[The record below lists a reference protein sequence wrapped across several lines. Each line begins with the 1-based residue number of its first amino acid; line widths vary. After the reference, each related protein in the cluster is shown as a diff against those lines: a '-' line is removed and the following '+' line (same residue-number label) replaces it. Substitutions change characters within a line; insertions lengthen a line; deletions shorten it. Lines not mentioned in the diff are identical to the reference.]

1 MAKRKAARRGNG
13 EGSIYYEAARDRY
26 RGAVTLPDGRRRT
39 VVAKTREG
47 VKDRM
52 AVMLG
57 QAATGTLPASTT
69 LTLRDQ
75 IEHWRDYVLPA
86 KRLAPATAEQYR
98 WALGVAES
106 GLGKVKLATLSVEA
120 VERFL
125 TQLAREG
132 YARNSVRLVRN
143 ALGQVLGEAERRG
156 HVTRNVAR
164 LAHLPPDAA
173 LPSERRA
180 LEPAECMKLLKASE
194 GTTLGALVALAL
206 ATGARRGELLALS
219 WDDVDLGAGTVNF
232 RRGLRRAP
240 GGGYEVGP
248 TKTAASVRVVVIGS
262 AARTQ
267 LRGHRSRQ
275 RKEQMASEHWR
286 DSGLVFTNSVGGPL
300 DPGRLRRA
308 FEALCTR
315 TGVEATFHELRHT
328 VASHAVADDV
338 PLATVA
344 DQLGHASIDMLART
358 YRHKVVPV
366 VDVSA
371 STERLV
377 ARPRRSRRA
386 TR

>member
-26 RGAVTLPDGRRRT
+26 RAAVTLPDGRRRT

-47 VKDRM
+47 VKSRM
-52 AVMLG
+52 GVMLG
-57 QAATGTLPASTT
+57 QAATGTLEAAST
-69 LTLRDQ
+69 LTVRDQ

-106 GLGKVKLATLSVEA
+106 GLGKAKLAHLSVEA

-156 HVTRNVAR
+156 HVGRNVAS
-164 LAHLPPDAA
+164 LAHLPANAA
-173 LPSERRA
+173 APGERRA
-180 LEPAECMKLLKASE
+180 LEPAECLKLIRASE
-194 GTTLGALVALAL
+194 GTTLGALVSLAL

-219 WDDVDLGAGTVNF
+219 WDDVDLAGRTVSF
-232 RRGLRRAP
+232 RHGLRRAT
-240 GGGYEVGP
+240 GGGYELGP
-248 TKTAASVRVVVIGS
+248 MKTKASTRVVVIGAAACS
-262 AARTQ
+262 A
-267 LRGHRSRQ
+267 LREQKSRQ
-275 RKEQMASEHWR
+275 RKEQVAATRWQ
-286 DSGLVFTNSVGGPL
+286 DTGLVFTNAVGETL
-300 DPGRLRRA
+300 DPARLRRDFA
-308 FEALCTR
+308 DLCAR
-315 TGVEATFHELRHT
+315 AGVAATFHELRHT

-371 STERLV
+371 STDRLV
-377 ARPRRSRRA
+377 TPRRRPAPKR
-386 TR
+386 

>member
-26 RGAVTLPDGRRRT
+26 RAAVSLPDGSRRT
-39 VVAKTREG
+39 VVAKTRDG

-57 QAATGTLPASTT
+57 QAVTGTLPASTT
-69 LTLRDQ
+69 VTLRDQ

-86 KRLAPATAEQYR
+86 KRLAPATDEQYR
-98 WALGVAES
+98 WALGVAEA
-106 GLGKVKLATLSVEA
+106 GLGRSKLATLSVEA
-120 VERFL
+120 IERFL
-125 TQLAREG
+125 TRLARDG
-132 YARNSVRLVRN
+132 YTRNSVRLVRN
-143 ALGQVLGEAERRG
+143 ALTQVLGESERRG

-164 LAHLPPDAA
+164 LAHLPAEAA
-173 LPSERRA
+173 LPEPRRA
-180 LEPAECMKLLKASE
+180 LEPAECAKLLRGSV
-194 GTTLGALVALAL
+194 GTTLGALVSLAL

-219 WDDVDLGAGTVNF
+219 WRDVDLDAGTVRF
-232 RRGLRRAP
+232 RAGLRRAP
-240 GGGYEVGP
+240 QGGYEVGP
-248 TKTAASVRVVVIGS
+248 MKTAASVRTVVVGT
-262 AARTQ
+262 AARKALRDHQRRQKAEQ
-267 LRGHRSRQ
+267 L
-275 RKEQMASEHWR
+275 ASTRWA

-308 FEALCTR
+308 FEKLCAEV
-315 TGVEATFHELRHT
+315 GVSATFHELRHT

-366 VDVSA
+366 IDVSA

-377 ARPRRSRRA
+377 APPRRRSAR
-386 TR
+386 